1 MTASRLRLACAL
13 LAAGAGCSSA
23 SLAARR
29 SLPPP
34 PASADRAGAP
44 EAGGAGPAH
53 ATGRDPDAA
62 SRNREARVAVETASS
77 LVGRRSL
84 TVGGVDWGAGCTA
97 LVRVSMARAGH
108 PLPPAVTDAAGLH
121 AWAERRG
128 ALRAGRRLE
137 PGDVVFL
144 ADRPGGAPAHA
155 GLVARADPDGTAV
168 VLHRVARG
176 VARVRLNLAW
186 PTRTNDPAT
195 GRLVNDTLYVGR
207 QAVPAGNLVVGVADL
222 FGRS

>member
-1 MTASRLRLACAL
+1 
-13 LAAGAGCSSA
+13 
-23 SLAARR
+23 
-29 SLPPP
+29 
-34 PASADRAGAP
+34 
-44 EAGGAGPAH
+44 
-53 ATGRDPDAA
+53 
-62 SRNREARVAVETASS
+62 
-77 LVGRRSL
+77 
-84 TVGGVDWGAGCTA
+84 
-97 LVRVSMARAGH
+97 
-108 PLPPAVTDAAGLH
+108 
-121 AWAERRG
+121 
-128 ALRAGRRLE
+128 
-137 PGDVVFL
+137 VVFL

-222 FGRS
+222 FGRY